1 MLPSTQGYRS
11 VDDFSEIIYERS
23 SVAQYNEVSHAPCCR
38 APWIQQKFDLYY
50 TQCVII
56 CARYRSMSRQR
67 PVLFPKHQRLL
78 EQLGENLRL
87 ARKRRKLTTSQ
98 VAERAGISRSTLYHL
113 EKGDANSSLAVLL
126 QVLVA
131 LKLENDLSKLASDD
145 ELGRKLA
152 DIQLLKTGRKPGKS
166 P

>member
-1 MLPSTQGYRS
+1 M
-11 VDDFSEIIYERS
+11 
-23 SVAQYNEVSHAPCCR
+23 A
-38 APWIQQKFDLYY
+38 
-50 TQCVII
+50 
-56 CARYRSMSRQR
+56 RQR

-131 LKLENDLSKLASDD
+131 LKLENDLSKIASDD

-152 DIQLLKTGRKPGKS
+152 DIQLLKTGSKPRKS